1 MASPYQ
7 SPTRRL
13 AADVFIDDGTC
24 LSGDLYLHPNTLAQG
39 GYESAATLMNDQE
52 SFFPVADPTGAVTLV
67 GKGRTVSLSY
77 VPEEGLP
84 TLTGAQARVQLEVR
98 LSDGRS
104 LSGWAILELPRE
116 YPRTLDFL
124 NGPGPF
130 LAIHDEGRVH
140 LVNRAHIRTVH
151 PRD

>member
-13 AADVFIDDGTC
+13 AAEVSIDDGTC
-24 LSGDLYLHPNTLAQG
+24 LRGDLYLHPNTLAPG
-39 GYESAATLMNDQE
+39 GYESAATMMNNQE
-52 SFFPVADPTGAVTLV
+52 LFFPVAEPTGAVTLV

-77 VPEEGLP
+77 APDEGLP
-84 TLTGAQARVQLEVR
+84 TPDIAQAPVRLEVW
-98 LSDGRS
+98 LSDGRN

-130 LAIHDEGRVH
+130 LAIHGEERVH